1 MVTLSGER
9 YVCDGRGKVTVQT
22 MSGALIELDVLVS
35 ARKPLNFSFILGMN
49 GVRALRGVSV
59 SASNAVNFGIDAVAP
74 AAPVAAAANDVIS
87 SGAVDS
93 SQHPGRCNA
102 AVQPDPTP
110 TVEAPDYT
118 VDFDPAVKTWTMKWK
133 WTDDA
138 EPECLHNTVAQYD
151 VTPDA
156 RREFDDELT
165 RWVENGW
172 LVPYDESEL
181 GPPRGLVPLMAV
193 QQRNKSKV
201 RPVLDYRELND
212 YLTTHTADADVCAD
226 QLRRWRR
233 HGSNVAVVDLRH
245 AYLQIHIDRQLWPFQ
260 TVLIGDRRY
269 CLTRLGF
276 GLSVAPL
283 AMRAVIREVLARDP
297 DVNRAVLP
305 YADDLLVNEDVVS
318 AERVVAHLRDN
329 GLECKP
335 PQRAAD
341 GARLLGLH
349 VSQELGRLVWRR
361 DNEVGPPPA
370 ELTRR
375 AVFSWCGRLIAHM
388 PVCGWLRPA
397 AAWLKRRVNDVTRGW
412 DDVTSDETL
421 QKQISHV
428 AARVAAQD
436 PAHGPWNVQT
446 DRAVVWVDASS
457 VATGVVVETS
467 EGDVIEDGSWLRKD
481 DSTHINVAELNAAVR
496 GINMAIAWR
505 MRNIELRTDSS
516 TVHRWVDDAL
526 SGRARL
532 RTKAHGEMLIRRRV
546 DIIRQ
551 LVSELGLVLSVTLVR
566 SAENRADAL
575 SRVPRDWVHSDS
587 SPAAPETA
595 AGCGAAETDSA
606 VSSLGDSA
614 SSPVTAA
621 EGAENR
627 AACAGSERTT
637 ADPVTPPGD
646 SVRTTEDQL
655 EDQPAPNSSAD
666 ITEAIVRVHDRA
678 GHPGIRRTLY
688 FARRDVARNVTRAQ
702 VRNVVSRCDACRAI
716 DPAPVKWTHGSLE
729 VADVWRRLAI
739 DVTHYRGQSYLSV
752 VDCGPSRFCLWRHL
766 RHSDAEITISQL
778 EQIFFERG
786 APVELLCDN
795 DTIFRS
801 RSFAVFV
808 AKWGIRLRFRAVH
821 EPAGNSIVERNHR
834 TVKVIAAR
842 KQCSVAEAVHLY
854 NVTPREGSSAAS
866 APASV
871 LYRYQVRDNVRPSA
885 VQPVTDPPPR
895 GDGEMYS
902 VGDPVWVRR
911 RGTRCVEMSQPG
923 TVSNVISE
931 QVVEVNGVPWHV
943 RNLRRRNADAVV
955 DEPSRE
961 GDDEG
966 DVSGNDSLIVTVPER
981 NVAGESGRTEED
993 GEMGED
999 APAEGDDAAGD
1010 HEQRVLPRR
1019 GERDRRPVQLFQSSG

>member
-1 MVTLSGER
+1 MITLSGER

-49 GVRALRGVSV
+49 GVRALQGVSV
-59 SASNAVNFGIDAVAP
+59 SASNAVNFGIDAVVP
-74 AAPVAAAANDVIS
+74 AAPVAAAASDVIS
-87 SGAVDS
+87 GAAVNS
-93 SQHPGRCNA
+93 SQHPGRCGA
-102 AVQPDPTP
+102 AVQPDLTT

-118 VDFDPAVKTWTMKWK
+118 VHFDPTAKTWTMKWK

-172 LVPYDESEL
+172 LIPYDESEL

-193 QQRNKSKV
+193 QQKNKSKV

-212 YLTTHTADADVCAD
+212 HVTTHTADADVCAD

-245 AYLQIHIDRQLWPFQ
+245 AYLQIHVDRQLWPFQ
-260 TVLIGDRRY
+260 TVLVGNQRY

-297 DVNRAVLP
+297 DVDRAVLP

-318 AERVVAHLRDN
+318 AERVVAHLKDH

-341 GARLLGLH
+341 GARLLGLR

-370 ELTRR
+370 EMTRR

-412 DDVTSDETL
+412 DDVTRDETL

-551 LVSELGLVLSVTLVR
+551 LVSELGLALSVTLVR
-566 SAENRADAL
+566 SAANRADAL
-575 SRVPRDWVHSDS
+575 SRVPRDWVHGDS
-587 SPAAPETA
+587 SPATSETA
-595 AGCGAAETDSA
+595 VGCGVVETGTA
-606 VSSLGDSA
+606 VSSPGDSA
-614 SSPVTAA
+614 SGPVTAA
-621 EGAENR
+621 EGAGNR
-627 AACAGSERTT
+627 VASAGRLEST
-637 ADPVTPPGD
+637 ASDSVALQGD
-646 SVRTTEDQL
+646 SVGTMEDH
-655 EDQPAPNSSAD
+655 PAPNSSAD
-666 ITEAIVRVHDRA
+666 ITEAITRVHDRA

-688 FARRDVARNVTRAQ
+688 FVRRDVARDVTRAQ
-702 VRNVVSRCDACRAI
+702 VRNVVSRCDACCAI

-729 VADVWRRLAI
+729 VPDVWWRLAI
-739 DVTHYRGQSYLSV
+739 DVTHYRGQSYLSI

-766 RHSDAEITISQL
+766 RRSDAEITISQL
-778 EQIFFERG
+778 EQIFYERG

-808 AKWGIRLRFRAVH
+808 ARWGVRLRFRAVH

-866 APASV
+866 APAGV
-871 LYRYQVRDNVRPSA
+871 IYRYQVRDNVRSPA
-885 VQPVTDPPPR
+885 EQPPVADPPSR
-895 GDGEMYS
+895 GDGDVYS

-931 QVVEVNGVPWHV
+931 QVVEIDGVPWHV
-943 RNLRRRNADAVV
+943 RNLRRRNADAAV
-955 DEPSRE
+955 DEPARE
-961 GDDEG
+961 GDGEV
-966 DVSGNDSLIVTVPER
+966 DVSGNDSLVVTVPVR
-981 NVAGESGRTEED
+981 NVAGESYGADGNGEIGEIGETEEI
-993 GEMGED
+993 
-999 APAEGDDAAGD
+999 AEGDAEAGNQ
-1010 HEQRVLPRR
+1010 EQRVLPRR
-1019 GERDRRPVQLFQSSG
+1019 SERDRRPVQLFQS